1 MTNKLAILGAG
12 GHGKVVAD
20 AALSSCLWSEVVF
33 FDDGCLGKANNGQWV
48 VEGTG
53 ADLLCGYDQ
62 FSGVVVAI
70 GNNKLRLAK
79 TLELQ
84 RAGAEIVSIIHPSAV
99 VSPFANIAKGCVVF
113 AGAVIN
119 IDATIGRS
127 CIVNTGAVV
136 EHDCCLHDGV
146 HLSPNA
152 AISGQTEVGEC
163 SWIGIGAVTRES
175 IFIGS
180 DVVVGAGSVIVK
192 NVPNGVTVVGNPA
205 VILK

>member
-1 MTNKLAILGAG
+1 MKNKLAILGAG

-20 AALSSCLWSEVVF
+20 TALLASLWSGVAF
-33 FDDGCLGKANNGQWV
+33 FDDSYPDKVSCGQWV
-48 VEGTG
+48 IEGSG
-53 ADLLCGYDQ
+53 ADLLSRYNQ
-62 FSGVVVAI
+62 FGGVVVAI
-70 GNNKLRLAK
+70 GDNKLRLAK

-84 RAGAEIVSIIHPSAV
+84 QSGANIVSIIHPSAV
-99 VSPFANIAKGCVVF
+99 ISPFASIAPGCVVF

-119 IDATIGRS
+119 VDANVGRS
-127 CIVNTGAVV
+127 CIVNSGAVV

-163 SWIGIGAVTRES
+163 SWIGVGAVTRQS
-175 IFIGS
+175 IFIGY